1 MSESNSNSRK
11 RKHQDTFKT
20 IKGVKYDKGMLDV
33 VEEATKD
40 SDKLT
45 VDDCR
50 KLYEEVVDGDVY
62 TDIEKATMRYIRENY
77 KFDPIADQWIRREIA
92 SWTHK
97 KAKKD
102 KKEKKDEKKEEK
114 KEEKQEELWCSCN
127 NPSTGRFMI
136 ACDAGLTGCYSWYH
150 GDCVGVKEDDEHDVW
165 FCPNCKEKQQQA
177 ASSENSDLP
186 PKKASYYKQINHKK
200 YDKGMLDAAEKA
212 AENKSEDGKITV
224 KAAKEIF
231 KEAIDGDRITDI
243 EYSTLEYIKEVYKW
257 TPKAENW
264 LKKALLQWEENHPNE
279 KAENKEVADRREK
292 KAKEQKDKK
301 DQEKKEKKEQKDR
314 EQQQQLAL
322 QQTLL
327 QQQQELY
334 QQQQLQLQQ
343 QHQQS
348 YGLPPVYAHY
358 PHIKLCNG
366 LLYLSGA
373 AAVKTDG
380 SFEGVQQLSDGNV
393 SLDVAAQTHATIEN
407 IRRVLATAGADLSHL
422 VDVTCFLTDMK
433 NYDAFNKVYNSYFSA
448 SSGPTRTTVAVREL
462 PHRHLAIEIKGVAI
476 APSNL
481 LVSATLVE

>member
-1 MSESNSNSRK
+1 
-11 RKHQDTFKT
+11 
-20 IKGVKYDKGMLDV
+20 MLDV
-33 VEEATKD
+33 VEEALKD
-40 SDKLT
+40 SEKLT

-62 TDIEKATMRYIRENY
+62 TDVEKATMRYIRENY
-77 KFDPIADQWIRREIA
+77 KFDHIADQWIRREIA

-97 KAKKD
+97 KAKKE
-102 KKEKKDEKKEEK
+102 KKEKKDEKKDEKKEEK
-114 KEEKQEELWCSCN
+114 EAKQEELWCSCN
-127 NPSTGRFMI
+127 SPATGRFMI
-136 ACDAGLTGCYSWYH
+136 GCDAGLTGCYLWYH
-150 GDCVGVKEDDEHDVW
+150 GDCVVVKEDDEHDVW

-177 ASSENSDLP
+177 SSSEDK

-224 KAAKEIF
+224 KAAKQIF

-243 EYSTLEYIKEVYKW
+243 EYTTLDYIKEVYKW

-264 LKKALLQWEENHPNE
+264 LKKALSQWEENHPNE

-292 KAKEQKDKK
+292 KANEQKAKK
-301 DQEKKEKKEQKDR
+301 DQEKKEKKEQKER
-314 EQQQQLAL
+314 EQQVALQQQQLL
-322 QQTLL
+322 IQ
-327 QQQQELY
+327 LY
-334 QQQQLQLQQ
+334 QQQQQQQQQ
-343 QHQQS
+343 QHQLT

-373 AAVKTDG
+373 AAVRPDG
-380 SFEGVQQLSDGNV
+380 SFEGVQEHSDGNAT
-393 SLDVAAQTHATIEN
+393 LDVSAQTHATIEN

-422 VDVTCFLTDMK
+422 VDVTCYLTDMK
-433 NYDAFNKVYNSYFSA
+433 NYDAFNKVYNTYFSA
-448 SSGPTRTTVAVREL
+448 SSGPTRTTIAVSQL
-462 PHRHLAIEIKGVAI
+462 PHRYLAIEIKAVAI